1 MTHYITLDE
10 VVRWC
15 GRLRSDPDLGPEFV
29 TKEFVMAFVKSV
41 PEAEESVAAVLRR
54 YPQQAILITD
64 LADVIMRSG
73 DCAFTSEQR
82 ELIGAYTSGT
92 NDCTYCYDTH
102 KATAEAF
109 GVNENLLEAMLSDLD
124 GSAVDEKLK
133 PVLRYVKKLTETPS
147 RMVQA
152 DADAIFNAG
161 WDEDCFH
168 YTVMICGLFNLMNRM
183 MDGYGVKNTA
193 EGRRMRGRMLVD
205 TGYKVVTD
213 ALKSQ
218 S

>member
-1 MTHYITLDE
+1 
-10 VVRWC
+10 
-15 GRLRSDPDLGPEFV
+15 
-29 TKEFVMAFVKSV
+29 MAFVKSI

-54 YPQQAILITD
+54 YPQQAMLVTE
-64 LADVIMRSG
+64 LADVVMRSG

-92 NDCTYCYDTH
+92 NDCTYCYETH

-109 GVNENLLEAMLSDLD
+109 GVDENLLQSMLSDLD
-124 GSAVDEKLK
+124 GSAADEKLK
-133 PVLRYVKKLTETPS
+133 PVLRYVRKLTETPS

-152 DADAIFNAG
+152 DVDAIFDAG

-168 YTVMICGLFNLMNRM
+168 YAVMICGLFNLMNRM

-193 EGRRMRGRMLVD
+193 EGRLTNGRKLVD
-205 TGYKVVTD
+205 TGYRVVTD

-218 S
+218 A

>member
-1 MTHYITLDE
+1 MKSMH
-10 VVRWC
+10 RC
-15 GRLRSDPDLGPEFV
+15 GRLRFDPELGPEAV
-29 TKEFVMAFVKSV
+29 NKEFVMAFVKSV

-54 YPQQAILITD
+54 YPQQAILVTD

-73 DCAFTSEQR
+73 DCAFTSEER
-82 ELIGAYTSGT
+82 ELIAAYTSGT
-92 NDCTYCYDTH
+92 NDCTYCYGTH

-109 GVNENLLEAMLSDLD
+109 GVDGNLLEGMLSDLD

-152 DADAIFNAG
+152 DADAIFDAG

-193 EGRRMRGRMLVD
+193 EGRLMRGRMLVD
-205 TGYKVVTD
+205 TGYRVVTD